1 MGTVTTLMAL
11 PAARRRSLEVHYHEH
26 YQWVMRRY
34 AVTLIF
40 VVSRILLAIPGV
52 ADRSSA
58 PSACSCI
65 LNICAL
71 LVPQLVIHR
80 RSMVCAG
87 LQLTRLRG
95 TGVIAESAAV
105 VAAG

>member
-1 MGTVTTLMAL
+1 MS
-11 PAARRRSLEVHYHEH
+11 PRNSRF
-26 YQWVMRRY
+26 QWVLRRY

-40 VVSRILLAIPGV
+40 VVSRILLAIPGA

-65 LNICAL
+65 LNTCAL

-80 RSMVCAG
+80 RQWFAPDVG
-87 LQLTRLRG
+87 
-95 TGVIAESAAV
+95 
-105 VAAG
+105 